1 VLNGRCSGG
10 RQGYWTTTQLLFERG
25 AEVDAPGGKYGNALQ
40 AAPFEGNMMVV
51 QLLLKKGA
59 DVNAPGGEYDIAFL
73 TTSLR
78 GQT

>member
-1 VLNGRCSGG
+1 
-10 RQGYWTTTQLLFERG
+10 
-25 AEVDAPGGKYGNALQ
+25 
-40 AAPFEGNMMVV
+40 MVV

-59 DVNAPGGEYDIAFL
+59 DVNAPDGEYDIAFL